1 MSDNEQRK
9 LSEFINCLSILESQT
24 SLLYK
29 NISDRVDNPL
39 IKTFLEEISIDSQ
52 KHSGLLEGVSE
63 SIAHPKAD
71 QKDCAKRNEILQRV
85 IKLQKETAKKQN
97 FTSKD
102 LLNFNERLQLLESQ
116 LGEEY
121 YVFVQMKT
129 LEFMMK
135 QIDQAYN
142 IDLTSVKRIFTGII
156 SDEERHIEIL
166 ATIKKMVTPKEQENN
181 NPLVKFQNPDAWYQP
196 PASVL

>member
-1 MSDNEQRK
+1 
-9 LSEFINCLSILESQT
+9 
-24 SLLYK
+24 
-29 NISDRVDNPL
+29 
-39 IKTFLEEISIDSQ
+39 
-52 KHSGLLEGVSE
+52 
-63 SIAHPKAD
+63 
-71 QKDCAKRNEILQRV
+71 
-85 IKLQKETAKKQN
+85 LQKETAKKQN

-102 LLNFNERLQLLESQ
+102 LLDFNERLQLLESQ

-121 YVFVQMKT
+121 YIFVQMKT